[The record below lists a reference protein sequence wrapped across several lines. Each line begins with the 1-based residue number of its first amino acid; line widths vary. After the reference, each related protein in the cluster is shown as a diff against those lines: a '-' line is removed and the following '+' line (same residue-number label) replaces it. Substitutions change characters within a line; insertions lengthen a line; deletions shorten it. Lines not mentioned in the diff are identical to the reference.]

1 MAVARVAA
9 ILPTDRHDLVTVGH
23 WREDL
28 RCHLGLLRIGRPDT
42 IGPADPGRRVE
53 PGAAL
58 ASHRMNMDH
67 DALPGDHPETG
78 HVSTGALP
86 PDTDVQALI
95 SAGYERY
102 RHLGEGAV
110 ADYIPALAAASPS
123 AFGVCVA
130 GVRGRLFSAGD
141 ADQEFAIESISK
153 LLSSPWSVTASGMIR
168 RAGSW
173 VSTAL
178 GCPSTR

>member
-1 MAVARVAA
+1 
-9 ILPTDRHDLVTVGH
+9 
-23 WREDL
+23 
-28 RCHLGLLRIGRPDT
+28 
-42 IGPADPGRRVE
+42 
-53 PGAAL
+53 
-58 ASHRMNMDH
+58 MDH
-67 DALPGDHPETG
+67 DPVPGDQPETG

-130 GVRGRLFSAGD
+130 GVGGRLFSAGD

-153 LLSSPWSVTASGMIR
+153 LFVFALVATPSDKIR
-168 RAGSW
+168 RAGS
-173 VSTAL
+173 
-178 GCPSTR
+178 